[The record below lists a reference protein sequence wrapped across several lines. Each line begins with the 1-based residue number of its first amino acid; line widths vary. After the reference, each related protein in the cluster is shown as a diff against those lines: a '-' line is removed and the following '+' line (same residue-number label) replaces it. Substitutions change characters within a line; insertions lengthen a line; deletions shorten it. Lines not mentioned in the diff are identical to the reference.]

1 MASIFYDSHSINEDM
16 ELDLSML
23 EATGTITHDE
33 SKNHITAT
41 APNGLVWNALAA
53 GYHGIF
59 LNEVLDRYLEAPA
72 ADTTALNFTSGD
84 YSLAVWL
91 NPGHWGDDSM
101 IIMGRY
107 MVDVRGWELYYYDVT
122 NLITL
127 RHHHAGGAT
136 NRTGCY
142 SGGWLRDGEWRLF
155 GLSRVGGIAQHY
167 MNGQPITT
175 TGAVGGLLDP
185 ATDAAD
191 DLVIGV
197 RTSKDNNYWTGHLHR
212 PRAWSRALLDIE
224 HYMIYE
230 TEKVWFA

>member
-1 MASIFYDSHSINEDM
+1 MPSTFYDSLALNEDI

-33 SKNHITAT
+33 SKNHIMAT
-41 APNGLVWNALAA
+41 APNGLIWDALAA
-53 GYHGIF
+53 GNYGISLHELF
-59 LNEVLDRYLEAPA
+59 SRYLDAPA

-84 YSLAVWL
+84 YSLAVWI
-91 NPGHWGDDSM
+91 NPGFYAEDSM

-107 MVDVRGWELYYYDVT
+107 AVNIRGWELYYYDPT

-136 NRTGCY
+136 TRTACY

-155 GLSRVGGIAQHY
+155 GATRIGGVAQHY

-175 TGAVGGLLDP
+175 TGPAGGLLDP
-185 ATDAAD
+185 ATDVAD

-197 RTSKDNNYWTGHLHR
+197 RHTKDNNFWTGHLHR
-212 PRAWSRALLDIE
+212 PRAWSRALTALE
-224 HYMIYE
+224 HYAIYE
-230 TEKVWFA
+230 AEKGWFS